1 MAKDTAFKPKK
12 SSARMIRI
20 LLTAIFIVKVV
31 ATILGTIVTLVSASS
46 VTKTLVTTANDS
58 MGDLQQ
64 AASPE
69 LMNNLQAIAGIV
81 QGLGSALIPV
91 GILAAL
97 ILIFKFYVD
106 YCYKMME
113 VERTEDVRVL
123 RNLMVAK
130 EAGIGND
137 TTQLIEFM
145 DSKADSITSRSSR
158 EKKAIYEEIRAVHTL
173 LENQGGT
180 PNSPYARR

>member
-1 MAKDTAFKPKK
+1 
-12 SSARMIRI
+12 
-20 LLTAIFIVKVV
+20 
-31 ATILGTIVTLVSASS
+31 
-46 VTKTLVTTANDS
+46 
-58 MGDLQQ
+58 
-64 AASPE
+64 
-69 LMNNLQAIAGIV
+69 
-81 QGLGSALIPV
+81 
-91 GILAAL
+91 
-97 ILIFKFYVD
+97 
-106 YCYKMME
+106 
-113 VERTEDVRVL
+113 
-123 RNLMVAK
+123 MVAK